1 MTFMSE
7 TEPGMWVE
15 RKVGCI
21 CENNDSP
28 EHL

>member
-1 MTFMSE
+1 MTFTFE
-7 TEPGMWVE
+7 TEPGVWVE
-15 RKVGCI
+15 RKVGCM